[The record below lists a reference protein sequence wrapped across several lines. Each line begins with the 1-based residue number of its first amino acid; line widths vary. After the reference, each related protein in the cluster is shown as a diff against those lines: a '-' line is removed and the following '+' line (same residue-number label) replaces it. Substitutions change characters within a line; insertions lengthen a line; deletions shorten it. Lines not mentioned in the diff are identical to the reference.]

1 MAALS
6 TDTPRTTATIL
17 GTQAQVVNAD
27 TAYSGG
33 VAALCTTQHAT
44 SGSRGRTE
52 PFSGAVGQLVAGL
65 YSRATRLG
73 DTSASPPVATSISI
87 EDQRVEYLAV
97 TGLAGT
103 VADNFKLVYATTD
116 NDFTLTRPAAPNGN
130 PVGIVVQF
138 RTATTCDI
146 ILYGLVTQLGIAL
159 GGGTLRSECIGV
171 VAPVLT
177 GSANLLTGWKA
188 PCHGRILSVYAE
200 CIAANTDVDVDS
212 DINLEIGGTNVT
224 GGVVELI
231 YTDAAG
237 DKKSGTAVS
246 AANVFHAGDA
256 IDVEVTVNTAGTA
269 TDPGLY
275 NLYVEFETL
284 PGL

>member
-33 VAALCTTQHAT
+33 VAAVCTTQHAT

-73 DTSASPPVATSISI
+73 DTSASPPTATSISI

-103 VADNFKLVYATTD
+103 VADNFKLVYASTD
-116 NDFTLTRPAAPNGN
+116 NDFTLTRPSAPNGN

-138 RTATTCDI
+138 RTSTTCDI
-146 ILYGLVTQLGIAL
+146 ILYGLVTQTVLSLA
-159 GGGTLRSECIGV
+159 GGTRKVWCLGPV
-171 VAPVLT
+171 VNYRATSGNVMT
-177 GSANLLTGWKA
+177 SIIA
-188 PCHGRILSVYAE
+188 PCHGRILAVSTQCVN
-200 CIAANTDVDVDS
+200 INTDVDVS
-212 DINLEIGGTNVT
+212 STVNLEIAGTNVT
-224 GGVVELI
+224 GGVITLAFG
-231 YTDAAG
+231 DAAG
-237 DKKSGTAVS
+237 AKVAGTAVT
-246 AANVFHAGDA
+246 AENIFHEGDA
-256 IDVEVTVNTAGTA
+256 IDVELTVGTAGTA
-269 TDPGLY
+269 TDPGIYSLF
-275 NLYVEFETL
+275 VEYETL
-284 PGL
+284 PGI